1 MKKVWTAAGA
11 ALAMCALLAGCG
23 EPAAPAADRDGTP
36 WGEDWTL
43 VGENVLGVEPDPAGE
58 LVLRENNSSLA
69 ASRMYYA
76 TWSAGEAEAYTNE
89 DGEEADLYD
98 AQVYLLLA
106 GKDSPEE
113 AGETVEEW
121 RGLAAEHYGDM
132 TESSGV
138 YNGQEFVTAAYTY
151 AADTNPYANGA
162 AAFGTFGNY
171 ALSVEVSCRE
181 TFDGSAEDVLTAFLE
196 RCHYAA

>member
-1 MKKVWTAAGA
+1 MRKTWTFAAI
-11 ALAMCALLAGCG
+11 ALALCTLLTGC
-23 EPAAPAADRDGTP
+23 EAAPPTEDRDGIP
-36 WGEDWTL
+36 WSADWIP
-43 VGENVLGVEPDPAGE
+43 VGENVMGVEPDPSGE

-76 TWSAGEAEAYTNE
+76 AWSTGEAEAYTNE

-106 GKDSPEE
+106 GEDSPEE

-121 RGLAAEHYGDM
+121 RGLAGERYENMSVG
-132 TESSGV
+132 SGV
-138 YNGQEFVTAAYTY
+138 YNGQEFVIASFTY

-162 AAFGTFGNY
+162 AAFGVFGNW
-171 ALSVEVSCRE
+171 ALNVEVSCRD
-181 TFDGSAEDVLTAFLE
+181 TFEGSAEDVLTAFLE
-196 RCHYAA
+196 RCHYTA